1 MWATSVS
8 ARSLYTERLGG
19 PAYCTAFDAVTHYGK
34 VWVNNQEVM
43 EHRAAIRH
51 LKPMSLRMLLP
62 GKVTYHCL
70 CEQRTELADYPAGN
84 VITDENGKK
93 KQSYFHDFF
102 NYPGSIAA

>member
-1 MWATSVS
+1 MWATSGIT
-8 ARSLYTERLGG
+8 RSLYTERLGG
-19 PAYCTAFDAVTHYGK
+19 PAYCTAFRCVTHYGK

-43 EHRAAIRH
+43 EHQGGIRH

-62 GKVTYHCL
+62 GKVYVYCL

-84 VITDENGKK
+84 GDYDENGKK

-102 NYPGSIAA
+102 NYAGIIAA